1 VISTS
6 ARPPARAEA
15 LDCVGHRHLL
25 ERLEALGGQPG
36 GAVAGDDVEP
46 ERGHQRDA
54 RPPRTL
60 SVALEDHPDEALLTG
75 GVDVVDTGIHRRA
88 DHRLAGLG
96 EGAGAVDQHVGAL
109 EQGGERAGV
118 VHGGHPHGRPL
129 GALAGDALEPLAAT
143 AAEHEVHAAT
153 HQLVDH
159 EPARVPGGSVE
170 DDGHGAATLERALL
184 ARAPPCGYGRAVR
197 VDEIMTH
204 AVITAE
210 VSEALAGVGALMRD
224 HGVGSVVIVDGGR
237 PVGVLTDR
245 DLALAVVADGVE
257 PSEPAQVHMSR
268 PLVTGH
274 TEMDIEEAAA
284 LMVENRIRRL
294 PLRDGELLSGIV
306 TIDDLAV
313 RVGDLELAQGM
324 TAEVARAALPGFY
337 FRQRGG

>member
-1 VISTS
+1 
-6 ARPPARAEA
+6 
-15 LDCVGHRHLL
+15 
-25 ERLEALGGQPG
+25 
-36 GAVAGDDVEP
+36 
-46 ERGHQRDA
+46 
-54 RPPRTL
+54 
-60 SVALEDHPDEALLTG
+60 
-75 GVDVVDTGIHRRA
+75 
-88 DHRLAGLG
+88 
-96 EGAGAVDQHVGAL
+96 
-109 EQGGERAGV
+109 
-118 VHGGHPHGRPL
+118 
-129 GALAGDALEPLAAT
+129 
-143 AAEHEVHAAT
+143 
-153 HQLVDH
+153 
-159 EPARVPGGSVE
+159 
-170 DDGHGAATLERALL
+170 
-184 ARAPPCGYGRAVR
+184 VR

-210 VSEALAGVGALMRD
+210 VSETLAGVGALMRD
-224 HGVGSVVIVDGGR
+224 RGVGSVVIVDGGR